1 MKYKVGDKVKIREDL
16 TVGEYGGV
24 WFRDEMKHHCGN
36 VVTISYLSFG
46 YPEYYIIKESSFVFS
61 DEMIEGYA
69 DLYSYVEKYAMKE
82 LKEPITIPIK
92 KIEFSDSIPC
102 GLLDSFKLCE
112 KEKEMKDFNIKNYKV
127 CDNNG
132 IKTVVVEFEDG
143 TKEHAVCCKEDVFE
157 LSRGVEVCVLKHIF
171 GSDRYKEIIRESNK
185 QIKAINKAEKKAKKE
200 AEEIKVIIERK
211 KAKAAK
217 RKAKRKERERA
228 ERIADMKTAYVAAL
242 KECGI
247 EHECNCNCECET
259 N

>member
-69 DLYSYVEKYAMKE
+69 LVEYDTIGEILDQLKGYAFV
-82 LKEPITIPIK
+82 IG
-92 KIEFSDSIPC
+92 SD
-102 GLLDSFKLCE
+102 GLLKLTE
-112 KEKEMKDFNIKNYKV
+112 RDNDMNYFNIKNYKV

-242 KECGI
+242 KECGL
-247 EHECNCNCECET
+247 EHECSCNCECET